1 MKLFVMMN
9 GLRSDNIKKPAN
21 IALTGFLLF

>member
-1 MKLFVMMN
+1 MKLFVMVN
-9 GLRSDNIKKPAN
+9 DLLSDDIKKPAN